1 MGKFSS
7 QINKPKLSPPA
18 NSPVA
23 RISFLQRTVGNS
35 EVERLLRSRVSQA
48 ELAVGPSVVEE
59 QRFGLQ
65 AKLAV
70 NEPGDIYE
78 EEADRIAWHVLAAP
92 THSAAPQIQ
101 RVAEQPVGEA
111 APAPGSVEH
120 ALASAGQP
128 LEPALCREMEQH
140 FGWEFSR
147 VRVHTGAAA
156 ERSAREVNARAYTV
170 GENLVFGAGEYKP
183 GTRQGRR
190 LLAHELTHVVQQ
202 SGAAANVVRRSNGFE
217 DEPTREW
224 PRAGTVVDPSPPG
237 SPRGHVERG
246 GEIHPGN
253 VASGEINTG
262 TPRGPTSGGGGGTA
276 SKLEAEAAKAEERA
290 ASAIRSV
297 SELGKVGALDAA
309 LLYLQLHAAHFEAL
323 ENVSKRVE
331 IANDLLSHVEEF
343 EKGARALRGAVNE
356 LQRAEAA
363 LPGEPLEA
371 GGETSSFVVSTRE
384 LEYIEAYAASAGNI
398 VSKAFD
404 ARVKLIKIIEGW
416 DTVVA
421 QSNATRDFTRKA
433 VVEAAQILD
442 FRFSK
447 ETGGTF
453 RGFLIAARDDAGRVE
468 AWARSK
474 WNYGKDILDTAN
486 MPLRR
491 AIDNVVAIR
500 NELLTIAKRERPSA
514 GLLVAIDSLKT
525 AQDSNDATVALD
537 AVTNSLSVLKGL
549 SGLGNV
555 RLRLALLKGKLQA
568 LSGG

>member
-1 MGKFSS
+1 V
-7 QINKPKLSPPA
+7 LTTPA
-18 NSPVA
+18 RGGVSDA
-23 RISFLQRTVGNS
+23 RPIRHDEGQ
-35 EVERLLRSRVSQA
+35 
-48 ELAVGPSVVEE
+48 
-59 QRFGLQ
+59 
-65 AKLAV
+65 
-70 NEPGDIYE
+70 PG
-78 EEADRIAWHVLAAP
+78 
-92 THSAAPQIQ
+92 
-101 RVAEQPVGEA
+101 GESIA
-111 APAPGSVEH
+111 APASVQH
-120 ALASAGQP
+120 ALVSPGDP
-128 LEPALCREMEQH
+128 LEPVLRRDMEER
-140 FGWEFSR
+140 FGHDFSG
-147 VRVHTGAAA
+147 VRVHLGAAA
-156 ERSAREVNARAYTV
+156 EQSARDVNARAYTV

-262 TPRGPTSGGGGGTA
+262 RPRGPTSGGGGGGTSGGGGGTA

-323 ENVSKRVE
+323 ENVSKRLE

-404 ARVKLIKIIEGW
+404 ARVKLIKTIEGW

-433 VVEAAQILD
+433 VVEAVQILD

-474 WNYGKDILDTAN
+474 WNYAKDILDTAN